1 MWLSRGAD
9 MTHDGKR
16 RLNYIWNSLKWI
28 LLIALLVVSL
38 FPIIWLVISSFKTN
52 LEIQAHPFALPD
64 VLQFV
69 NYWKALSM
77 ASLPRLF
84 LNSVLVA
91 VLSVMLNIA
100 VTSFASFVLSREA
113 FKGRETIY
121 TLLTAGVLIP
131 IIAFMVP
138 YFSTMTKLRL
148 LDSLT
153 ALVLVY
159 SAVNIPVSIFLI
171 TGYMKSIPREL
182 EEAALI
188 DGCSFYERFFKI
200 VLPLSRSGIVTAGTF
215 CFIYAWNEF
224 NMAMLLTKSLASRT
238 MQVGIRFFTSQF
250 ITDYGSMYAAIVMTI
265 VPSIVA
271 YAFLHDRIIGG
282 LTAGSVKG

>member
-1 MWLSRGAD
+1 

-16 RLNYIWNSLKWI
+16 RLNYIWNALKWI
-28 LLIALLVVSL
+28 LLIALLVISL
-38 FPIIWLVISSFKTN
+38 FPIIWLVVSSFKTN

-64 VLQFV
+64 ALQFV
-69 NYWKALSM
+69 NYRKALSM
-77 ASLPRLF
+77 ASLPKLF
-84 LNSVLVA
+84 LNSVMVA
-91 VLSVMLNIA
+91 VLSVMLNIV
-100 VTSFASFVLSREA
+100 VTSFASFVLSREI
-113 FKGRETIY
+113 FKGREAIY

-188 DGCSFYERFFKI
+188 DGCSFYERFFKV

-250 ITDYGSMYAAIVMTI
+250 ITDYGSMYAAIVITI

>member
-1 MWLSRGAD
+1 

-16 RLNYIWNSLKWI
+16 RLNYIWNALKWI
-28 LLIALLVVSL
+28 LLIALLVISL
-38 FPIIWLVISSFKTN
+38 FPIIWLVVSSFKTN

-64 VLQFV
+64 ALQFV
-69 NYWKALSM
+69 NYQKALSM
-77 ASLPRLF
+77 ASLPKLF
-84 LNSVLVA
+84 LNSVMVA
-91 VLSVMLNIA
+91 VLSVMLNIV
-100 VTSFASFVLSREA
+100 VTSFASFVLSREV
-113 FKGRETIY
+113 FKGREAIY

-188 DGCSFYERFFKI
+188 DGCSFYERFFKV

-250 ITDYGSMYAAIVMTI
+250 ITDYGSMYAAIVITI

-271 YAFLHDRIIGG
+271 YAFLHDRIIGR

>member
-1 MWLSRGAD
+1 

-16 RLNYIWNSLKWI
+16 RLNYIWNALKWI

-38 FPIIWLVISSFKTN
+38 FPIIWLVVSSFKTN

-64 VLQFV
+64 ALQFV
-69 NYWKALSM
+69 NYRKALSM
-77 ASLPRLF
+77 ASLPKLF
-84 LNSVLVA
+84 LNSVIVA
-91 VLSVMLNIA
+91 VLSVLLNIV
-100 VTSFASFVLSREA
+100 VTSFASFVLSREI

-188 DGCSFYERFFKI
+188 DGCSFYERFFKV

-250 ITDYGSMYAAIVMTI
+250 ITDYGSMYAAIVITI

>member
-1 MWLSRGAD
+1 
-9 MTHDGKR
+9 MTHDSKR
-16 RLNYIWNSLKWI
+16 RLNHIWNSLKWI
-28 LLIALLVVSL
+28 LLIALLVISL
-38 FPIIWLVISSFKTN
+38 FPIIWLVVSSFKTN
-52 LEIQAHPFALPD
+52 LEIQAHPFALPET
-64 VLQFV
+64 LQFV
-69 NYWKALSM
+69 NYQKALSM
-77 ASLPRLF
+77 ASLPKLF
-84 LNSVLVA
+84 LNSVMVA
-91 VLSVMLNIA
+91 VLSVMLNIV
-100 VTSFASFVLSREA
+100 VTSFASFVLSREV

-250 ITDYGSMYAAIVMTI
+250 ITDYGSMYAAIVITI